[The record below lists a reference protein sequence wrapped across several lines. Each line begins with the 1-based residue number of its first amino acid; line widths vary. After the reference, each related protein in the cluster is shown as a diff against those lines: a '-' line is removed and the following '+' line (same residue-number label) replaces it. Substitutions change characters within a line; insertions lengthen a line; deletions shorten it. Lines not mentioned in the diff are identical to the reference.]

1 MAEKILI
8 VEDDGAIVDGLAA
21 AFASEGFEV
30 ECAANGRLGLERAR
44 SGKPSLVILDIMLP
58 GMSGYELCSRLRADP
73 RFQQTPILAFTA
85 MTRRRETDLARQ
97 AGANDVIVKP
107 IQADELLN
115 RVQSYL
121 GPAGA

>member
-1 MAEKILI
+1 MNVRILVVDDDPDALLLIRLVLRRPGWEVVTATGGAEALRAADQYVPELIL
-8 VEDDGAIVDGLAA
+8 
-21 AFASEGFEV
+21 
-30 ECAANGRLGLERAR
+30 
-44 SGKPSLVILDIMLP
+44 LDLMLP